1 MTIVNSLSE
10 CVIPEDKV
18 WPLYPDSI
26 CTKDKFKPLIQI
38 CSPRRYSMKL
48 LVGRLFSMQVEPSVY
63 TCSDVFLKIPQR
75 VATDYTQ
82 AIALLVSSSCL
93 QSPLVWT
100 RTFLLDPLKSVSAT
114 HSLSL
119 LTSFFCP
126 ASLMALKISARTF
139 VCPIPTAAVPA
150 SLLTH
155 SFPLTPADT
164 GTNMK
169 LILFS
174 ALNDSLTS
182 TLAFEPRTCQSIWA
196 CSLSR
201 WGFKLR
207 ENVWDSVQAMVL
219 VTAMLY
225 CMTGKQNSR
234 GYSIVYKLKSSDII
248 LHRV

>member
-1 MTIVNSLSE
+1 MTIVNSVSE

-100 RTFLLDPLKSVSAT
+100 HTFLLDPLKSIQCYPFTIAT
-114 HSLSL
+114 YIFL
-119 LTSFFCP
+119 LPCTSDGI
-126 ASLMALKISARTF
+126 KNISPGPLF
-139 VCPIPTAAVPA
+139 VQYP
-150 SLLTH
+150 
-155 SFPLTPADT
+155 
-164 GTNMK
+164 
-169 LILFS
+169 
-174 ALNDSLTS
+174 
-182 TLAFEPRTCQSIWA
+182 Q
-196 CSLSR
+196 
-201 WGFKLR
+201 
-207 ENVWDSVQAMVL
+207 
-219 VTAMLY
+219 
-225 CMTGKQNSR
+225 
-234 GYSIVYKLKSSDII
+234 
-248 LHRV
+248 

>member
-150 SLLTH
+150 SLLAH

-169 LILFS
+169 LFFFFSIERFTDFNSCLWTPHLSIYLSLFIES
-174 ALNDSLTS
+174 MRIQTSGKCLRFRPSHGSGYCHALLYD
-182 TLAFEPRTCQSIWA
+182 R
-196 CSLSR
+196 
-201 WGFKLR
+201 
-207 ENVWDSVQAMVL
+207 QAE
-219 VTAMLY
+219 
-225 CMTGKQNSR
+225 
-234 GYSIVYKLKSSDII
+234 
-248 LHRV
+248 

>member
-126 ASLMALKISARTF
+126 APLMALKISARDL
-139 VCPIPTAAVPA
+139 CL
-150 SLLTH
+150 SNTH
-155 SFPLTPADT
+155 SSRTSKSVSTFISPDT
-164 GTNMK
+164 SMHWHKHEIN
-169 LILFS
+169 FS

-234 GYSIVYKLKSSDII
+234 GYSIVYKLKSSDVI